1 MQNGIKLFLK
11 SPLYIFN
18 TYIYSP
24 SISRDIRRI
33 QQIFDRIPGIIQAG
47 IFWCEYLKF
56 LYCLNVFDFENRE
69 ELKNILWKMWK
80 HRNTMWLQKD
90 FDLIVR
96 SASWDL
102 M

>member
-1 MQNGIKLFLK
+1 MSELHMRVEFFKNWSTI
-11 SPLYIFN
+11 
-18 TYIYSP
+18 P
-24 SISRDIRRI
+24 SEK
-33 QQIFDRIPGIIQAG
+33 QLNLAII
-47 IFWCEYLKF
+47 I
-56 LYCLNVFDFENRE
+56 VFDFENRE

-80 HRNTMWLQKD
+80 NRNPMWLQKD